1 MATFVY
7 VENQRH
13 ELPSNEVTAEQL
25 RQFGNI
31 PADNKVFR
39 ETPGDEPDPE
49 VPASPFHVHE
59 GEKFYAVPPGNFGGV
74 ATAAEAEIGE
84 IVSEYGGGP
93 RDAPDGQTWLV
104 LDRFVLGPAWSPPIA
119 PLAIRITGYPEAALD
134 GFCIP
139 ATVSLVSG
147 VQPANTSL
155 SAVLGSD
162 LWLTFSYHPANW
174 RPGKHSLRSYL
185 KFVSLRFAEGR

>member
-1 MATFVY
+1 MATFIY

-13 ELPSNEVTAEQL
+13 ELASDEVTAEQV
-25 RQFGNI
+25 RQLGNI
-31 PADNKVFR
+31 PADNKVYR
-39 ETPGDEPDPE
+39 ETAGDEPDPE
-49 VPASPFHVHE
+49 VSGGPVHVHE
-59 GEKFYAVPPGNFGGV
+59 GEKFYAVPPGTFGGV
-74 ATAAEAEIGE
+74 ATASEAEISAL
-84 IVSEYGGGP
+84 VVEYGGGA
-93 RDAPDGQTWLV
+93 RDAPDGQKWLV
-104 LDRFVLGPAWSPPIA
+104 LDRFVLGPAWSPPVA

-139 ATVSLVSG
+139 ASVHLASG
-147 VQPANTSL
+147 AQPANTSL

-174 RPGKHSLRSYL
+174 RPGRHSLRSYL